1 MKLSQSTFFQPLSSK
16 VCNLLQEQI
25 HFAYGIALAVDLL
38 RAQYHPVNPALTSS
52 FISFHSKI
60 LKSMR
65 ITAEGDKSKSFRPP
79 SPVKMLSSFLNGGF
93 NSSTTSFSNSGS
105 AHASPPKHQRTPLL
119 GSIPSMPPAIT
130 RTSSNRSTQ
139 SIQDVDSRSS
149 VHAGNDGLVNPLVRL
164 EETFTGYIAAL
175 QSRKGN
181 VVGRVLRSR
190 GNADELAI
198 NALYNTFIENPLDI
212 RAASEVSVDII
223 FVAFEKYLR
232 MAWKDQMGQVM
243 SLQTLDALQEKALKM
258 YPGDFADYVKMVFG
272 EMAPQNRRAFIAIVK
287 LLADLLEGCGNDGD
301 RGTLTA
307 AFAELLVVDGNP
319 HDYINLL
326 DRLVEDSDRL
336 FEDIGPGAV
345 TGLNGSLSSRY
356 GSVSGNRSNHSATGS
371 LTSNA
376 SSLRRRFDT
385 LLRQNSNKAD
395 SENRPSVWRT
405 LSKTSRSAA
414 TGEQIASSSLSKG
427 SHNRSR
433 SIEPNSRRP
442 ASRDRPTVLGAFD
455 ERPSSSS
462 GQPSR
467 LSTICASPPP
477 TETNETA
484 KTLKKNRR
492 SSLSDLKTL
501 MAAATLGGSSPLS
514 SPDRNSKFNS
524 SPRTPSPSKLP
535 VAGGIMDRS
544 RSAMFRTGSPN
555 HKENTPMGPT
565 SRNIGSLTER
575 PQNIMSPSDV
585 IVVKDLWSGK
595 GHAKATSMSSNI
607 PTLRRDRAPSTS
619 RPGASPSKS
628 PQKLR
633 LQSPQKLRE
642 RLQNEAK
649 AINEAETSLQNE
661 LSKIGEE
668 MAKLNAGSSS
678 IRPQDLE
685 KLSATMKILESK
697 IPEIVK
703 ELTARNDKIKEDLE
717 KSLQA
722 SEFKV
727 KGLDQLYK
735 ECSAENELLY
745 EKFNGELG
753 KIVKALKG
761 KGKEDKE
768 ELVGKLKEASEETAK
783 SKKENARLRR
793 EILTLRTLLKGNE

>member
-1 MKLSQSTFFQPLSSK
+1 
-16 VCNLLQEQI
+16 
-25 HFAYGIALAVDLL
+25 
-38 RAQYHPVNPALTSS
+38 
-52 FISFHSKI
+52 
-60 LKSMR
+60 
-65 ITAEGDKSKSFRPP
+65 
-79 SPVKMLSSFLNGGF
+79 
-93 NSSTTSFSNSGS
+93 
-105 AHASPPKHQRTPLL
+105 
-119 GSIPSMPPAIT
+119 MPPTMT
-130 RTSSNRSTQ
+130 RTNSNKSTH
-139 SIQDVDSRSS
+139 SIQDVDGRGS
-149 VHAGNDGLVNPLVRL
+149 VRAGNDRPVNPLVRL

-190 GNADELAI
+190 SNADELAI
-198 NALYNTFIENPLDI
+198 NALYNAFIENPLDT
-212 RAASEVSVDII
+212 RAASEISVDII

-243 SLQTLDALQEKALKM
+243 SLQTLDSLQENALKM
-258 YPGDFADYVKMVFG
+258 YPGDFADYVKMIFG
-272 EMAPQNRRAFIAIVK
+272 EMAPQNRRAFIAIIK

-301 RGTLTA
+301 RGALTA

-326 DRLVEDSDRL
+326 DRMVEDSEKL

-345 TGLNGSLSSRY
+345 TGANGSLSSRY
-356 GSVSGNRSNHSATGS
+356 GSISGNRSNHSATGS

-395 SENRPSVWRT
+395 AETRPSVWRT
-405 LSKTSRSAA
+405 LSKTSRSVA
-414 TGEQIASSSLSKG
+414 TGEQLASGSLSKG
-427 SHNRSR
+427 SHSRSR
-433 SIEPNSRRP
+433 SIEPNNRRP
-442 ASRDRPTVLGAFD
+442 TSRDRPTVLGAFD
-455 ERPSSSS
+455 ERPSSSG
-462 GQPSR
+462 GQGSR
-467 LSTICASPPP
+467 LSIISASPPP
-477 TETNETA
+477 TETKGTA
-484 KTLKKNRR
+484 KTLKKKRR

-501 MAAATLGGSSPLS
+501 MAAATLGGTPPLS
-514 SPDRNSKFNS
+514 PSPDRNSKFNS

-535 VAGGIMDRS
+535 VAGGIIDRS

-555 HKENTPMGPT
+555 QKENTPIGSA
-565 SRNIGSLTER
+565 SRNIGNLTER

-585 IVVKDLWSGK
+585 VVVKDLWSGK
-595 GHAKATSMSSNI
+595 GHAKTASMSSNI
-607 PTLRRDRAPSTS
+607 PTLKRDRAPSSS
-619 RPGASPSKS
+619 RPTSSPSKS

-649 AINEAETSLQNE
+649 AINEAETALQNE

-668 MAKLNAGSSS
+668 MAKLNAGSGS

-685 KLSATMKILESK
+685 KLSATMKALELK
-697 IPEIVK
+697 IPEVVK
-703 ELTARNDKIKEDLE
+703 DLTTRNEKIKDDLE

-735 ECSAENELLY
+735 ESSAENELLY
-745 EKFNGELG
+745 EKFNAELG

>member
-1 MKLSQSTFFQPLSSK
+1 MG
-16 VCNLLQEQI
+16 NI
-25 HFAYGIALAVDLL
+25 
-38 RAQYHPVNPALTSS
+38 PA
-52 FISFHSKI
+52 
-60 LKSMR
+60 
-65 ITAEGDKSKSFRPP
+65 
-79 SPVKMLSSFLNGGF
+79 
-93 NSSTTSFSNSGS
+93 
-105 AHASPPKHQRTPLL
+105 
-119 GSIPSMPPAIT
+119 MPPVIT
-130 RTSSNRSTQ
+130 RTNSNKSTH
-139 SIQDVDSRSS
+139 SIQDVEGRGS
-149 VHAGNDGLVNPLVRL
+149 VVGGNDRPVNPLVRL
-164 EETFTGYIAAL
+164 EETFTGYVAAL

-198 NALYNTFIENPLDI
+198 NALYNTFIENPLDT
-212 RAASEVSVDII
+212 RAASEVSVDVI

-232 MAWKDQMGQVM
+232 MAWKDLMGQVM
-243 SLQTLDALQEKALKM
+243 SLQTLDALQDMALKM
-258 YPGDFADYVKMVFG
+258 HPSDFADYVKMVLG
-272 EMAPQNRRAFIAIVK
+272 EMTPQNRRAFIAIIK

-301 RGTLTA
+301 RGALTA
-307 AFAELLVVDGNP
+307 AFAELLVTDGNP
-319 HDYINLL
+319 HDYINLV
-326 DRLVEDSDRL
+326 DRMVEDSERL

-345 TGLNGSLSSRY
+345 VGFNNGSLGSRY
-356 GSVSGNRSNHSATGS
+356 GSVSGNHSNHSANGS
-371 LTSNA
+371 LTST
-376 SSLRRRFDT
+376 SSSIRRRFDT

-395 SENRPSVWRT
+395 SDNRPSVPIWRT
-405 LSKTSRSAA
+405 LSKTSRSVA
-414 TGEQIASSSLSKG
+414 TGEQVLSGSFSKG

-433 SIEPNSRRP
+433 SIEPNNRRP
-442 ASRDRPTVLGAFD
+442 ASRDRPTVMGAFD

-462 GQPSR
+462 GLGQPSR
-467 LSTICASPPP
+467 LSTIGASPPP
-477 TETNETA
+477 TETKETTKA
-484 KTLKKNRR
+484 LKKKRR

-501 MAAATLGGSSPLS
+501 MAAATLGSSPLS
-514 SPDRNSKFNS
+514 SSPDRTSKFNS

-535 VAGGIMDRS
+535 VAGGIMDRG
-544 RSAMFRTGSPN
+544 RLEMYRTGSPN
-555 HKENTPMGPT
+555 QKENSPLGSA
-565 SRNIGSLTER
+565 SRNIGNLTER
-575 PQNIMSPSDV
+575 PRNIMSPSD
-585 IVVKDLWSGK
+585 IVK
-595 GHAKATSMSSNI
+595 GHTKTTSMSSNI
-607 PTLRRDRAPSTS
+607 PTLRRDRVPSTS
-619 RPGASPSKS
+619 RPTSSPSKS

-649 AINEAETSLQNE
+649 AINEAEASLQNE

-668 MAKLNAGSSS
+668 MAKLNAGSLSFNS
-678 IRPQDLE
+678 QDLE
-685 KLSATMKILESK
+685 RLSATMKALESR
-697 IPEIVK
+697 IPEVAK
-703 ELTARNDKIKEDLE
+703 ELTARNEKIKEDLE

-735 ECSAENELLY
+735 ESSAENELLY